1 MMGDRELKDMR
12 NGGAIP
18 ASNPVRQQGGRDV
31 IEISRPELL
40 DILKN
45 LEGVK
50 RKLQNKLGIQ
60 A

>member
-1 MMGDRELKDMR
+1 MYNGRQSDSSDKDSIHGTSGIPTSRQTIVEIPKSELM
-12 NGGAIP
+12 
-18 ASNPVRQQGGRDV
+18 
-31 IEISRPELL
+31 

-50 RKLQNKLGIQ
+50 RKLQNRLNIQ